1 MERGHFEIGNYF
13 WSQRQGK
20 GKQNLHVR
28 DKFVCKVKLPVNI
41 CILYKDVS
49 PLNMNV
55 KQCEQSL
62 RIVWSLFA
70 GQTALCRSVIPKCL
84 YSDLPAE
91 RKTYERKI
99 DFSKY
104 YIVHI
109 PMVYILNTFY
119 KVDKQYFFILSLFK
133 ENLTIYKHCYWTNQ
147 RIKLG

>member
-1 MERGHFEIGNYF
+1 
-13 WSQRQGK
+13 
-20 GKQNLHVR
+20 
-28 DKFVCKVKLPVNI
+28 
-41 CILYKDVS
+41 
-49 PLNMNV
+49 MNV

-104 YIVHI
+104 YIVHTPI
-109 PMVYILNTFY
+109 VYILNT
-119 KVDKQYFFILSLFK
+119 YFIKLTNHNFVILSLFK